1 MASPAPPEAAARRLL
16 DLILAFGL
24 SRLAILAVGFY
35 GMAMFVDQHSLT
47 VGGALALSP
56 EATWHK
62 WDVIWYEQIALH
74 GYGYMLEDLKGQAA
88 AGFFPLYPVL
98 VGLIIKALPFLSFF
112 WLGSVMS
119 NVFTF
124 TALLLIV
131 RELSPNVVVARRVA
145 IILVTAAGSFYL
157 SIPYTESLFMVL
169 VVLVM
174 IATRR
179 REYLLAAIL
188 AGLAFATRIHGLALI
203 AVPAVACRYDTTLT
217 VRARYLRLA
226 MMALLFAIPMSI
238 HMAYLAEVQGSAE
251 AFIARQ
257 AMWDNAVPYPFK
269 AVAGLIRYPK
279 RVQGWL
285 HGAYWGV
292 YVALVF
298 RYWRKMPLGEAIF
311 CLGALV
317 ISTQQEVFHGIY
329 RYVVPLVPIALAQ
342 AQDDDTVRRG
352 LVGMNVALAVL
363 MILAFVT
370 WNRLAV

>member
-1 MASPAPPEAAARRLL
+1 
-16 DLILAFGL
+16 
-24 SRLAILAVGFY
+24 
-35 GMAMFVDQHSLT
+35 MFVDQRALQT
-47 VGGALALSP
+47 AGALALNP
-56 EATWHK
+56 EAVWRK

-98 VGLIIKALPFLSFF
+98 VGLILKALPFLSFF
-112 WLGSVMS
+112 WLGSALS
-119 NVFTF
+119 NIFTF
-124 TALLLIV
+124 TALVFIA
-131 RELSPNVVVARRVA
+131 RELVPDVAAARRVVV
-145 IILVTAAGSFYL
+145 IFVTAAGSFYL
-157 SIPYTESLFMVL
+157 SIPYTESLFLLL

-179 REYLLAAIL
+179 REYVLAALL

-203 AVPAVACRYDTTLT
+203 AVPADACRYDTSLSA
-217 VRARYLRLA
+217 RARYQRLA

-269 AVAGLIRYPK
+269 AVVGLVRYP
-279 RVQGWL
+279 RRSQGWL
-285 HGAYWGV
+285 HGAYWAV

-298 RYWRKMPLGEAIF
+298 RYWRKMPLGEALF

-329 RYVVPLVPIALAQ
+329 RYVAPLVPIALAQ
-342 AQDDDTVRRG
+342 AQDRDSVRLG
-352 LVGMNVALAVL
+352 LIGMNVAVAVL